1 MEQAKI
7 DRINTL
13 SRKSR
18 AEGLSDT
25 EIIEQKTLREEYL
38 ACFRRNLETQLENTY
53 VVDESGRK
61 VRLKKRVIE

>member
-7 DRINTL
+7 DRINAL

-25 EIIEQKTLREEYL
+25 EIIEQQTLREEYL
-38 ACFRRNLETQLENTY
+38 ACFRRNLKTQLENIY

>member
-7 DRINTL
+7 DRINAL